1 LKNVLEKI
9 FPVCYR
15 LEVIGNKHGVFRTPF
30 FVYQSTGSK
39 IMKCPKCNYISFDFN
54 KACPSCDRDISA
66 ERDKMNLPHYRPSP
80 PFLLGSVIADSYG
93 FSGNARLA
101 SPDSLPSAEAH
112 GEFDEPRDGMAEDMA
127 YEDQIDLDIDL
138 EELAL
143 EESAAHEKTA
153 LPGALHDEKEMVTTE
168 LDRKKAGQRGES
180 AGAGPDQ
187 DLTIEI

>member
-1 LKNVLEKI
+1 MKKMLEKI

-15 LEVIGNKHGVFRTPF
+15 LEGIRNKQSAFRNFVF
-30 FVYQSTGSK
+30 VCQYTGSK

-66 ERDKMNLPHYRPSP
+66 ERDKLNLPHYRPSP
-80 PFLLGSVIADSYG
+80 PFLLGSVITDSYG
-93 FSGNARLA
+93 FSEKARLA
-101 SPDSLPSAEAH
+101 SSDLLPSAEAL
-112 GEFDEPRDGMAEDMA
+112 GELDEPRDGMAEDMA

-143 EESAAHEKTA
+143 EKSGAHEKTR
-153 LPGALHDEKEMVTTE
+153 LPGALHDEKEMITTE
-168 LDRKKAGQRGES
+168 LDRKRLGQRGQS
-180 AGAGPDQ
+180 PGADPVQ